1 MSADMLFPRRF
12 LLASQAEENSRFL
25 RLIFISLLLQFAR
38 NTRAAAAGHKQNHQ
52 HPQLSLLLAVLE
64 AFLAAKK
71 SGGRTKSSGRKKT
84 PALLLILNTPKAAV
98 EYQRGNEKVTS

>member
-38 NTRAAAAGHKQNHQ
+38 NTREAAAGHKQNHQ
-52 HPQLSLLLAVLE
+52 HPRNFHYCSPSRKLFLLRKKWRWNKE
-64 AFLAAKK
+64 QWQKKDSGIAADFEH
-71 SGGRTKSSGRKKT
+71 SESSSGVSTR
-84 PALLLILNTPKAAV
+84 
-98 EYQRGNEKVTS
+98 

>member
-52 HPQLSLLLAVLE
+52 HPRNFHYCSTSWKLFLLR
-64 AFLAAKK
+64 KK
-71 SGGRTKSSGRKKT
+71 SDGRTKSSGRKKT
-84 PALLLILNTPKAAV
+84 PALLLILNTQK
-98 EYQRGNEKVTS
+98 QQ